1 MKTYTIELSEKELLK
16 VRCALMEKGHNWL
29 DKSIE
34 SLRMGDDETSESE
47 QRTAEVYYE
56 LAKKFM
62 THHE

>member
-1 MKTYTIELSEKELLK
+1 MMYTIELSEKELLM
-16 VRCALMEKGHNWL
+16 VRIALMEKGNNWL

-34 SLRMGDDETSESE
+34 SLKEGNTETSESE
-47 QRTAEVYYE
+47 YRTAEKCHE